1 MKHTIHSF
9 PTHSLLAGLFLLLN
23 SWFAFPAAAQ
33 MAGDTLSIHYP
44 QIATTTVKKQLTQT
58 EYYAQG
64 QTPAGGTYTYE
75 RANNSGWGGG
85 GRNNYNYY
93 YTYTTYDTT
102 WVALAQ
108 NGSSVTALT
117 RPISDKSGLWRAV
130 KATDATGTY
139 YRYQNLS
146 SGQWL
151 TWTLTS
157 GEVTFSVVAQENQAK
172 PFGIESPAANPF
184 DYAQDGHAYYVPTV
198 ESNGTK
204 YYFAC
209 TEAANSTTTTYRS
222 SGRSTYYTYTTTTTS
237 YRFSTGT
244 PSSFDY
250 THWTQTLSNAAAIT
264 ARPDSKV
271 FGYAADAAAATAQK
285 STITFRVSLTGE
297 VYLYDLSGQNQNHIV
312 ESTVT
317 TTDPQALTAQGL
329 SVTLSWASNGTDK
342 TNRSSNLTAA
352 NIDNSL
358 SNTAGY
364 TESARTM
371 MSLDQATISG
381 QSWTVEVTPVGKS
394 PLNIVST
401 LYGKKTQSNYVDDIV
416 CEVTDAQGTL
426 LGQGRAIMSRKAYH
440 HRSVDELDASITP
453 AYYIFDSP
461 AGSNQFSVSL
471 THRNGEALYD
481 AEDNIAEGGIAETA
495 LTMADLDACSFRI
508 TDEDLNTCSWASVTA
523 VDNTQ
528 NTLTVSVTLNSMS
541 TTRDALLISSF
552 RLGTASL
559 ARQNTIRQRSAN
571 AEGAIKFISYKGV
584 GNSKLDANGRQ
595 EVHEIETTIYYKSGE
610 QITLTPNET
619 AFKGYMRWY
628 DYASGKDPRYA
639 ADGTD
644 NAYFWVKKPQ
654 TYNGRS
660 NSDFTSI
667 NEDGTTS
674 HGLYATYASGLNNTL
689 NQAAATY
696 TNNLSAIIRGWSDAQ
711 SRDIACDVSAYTDY
725 VITTTSVQEPTLSY
739 RQIFH
744 LRPAAEIAAALSQAT
759 ATPYESY
766 HYIAPTG
773 IDVLLTTRFTPNN
786 YGNTSDRCYFYYN
799 AAGTLTQLGVD
810 ATGAWYKNGTR
821 MSNPIYTNQ
830 YLKVSST
837 TLGTDTYELRIPAA
851 QNQTGQDLIV
861 ARFEVEF
868 VAPATYGPSTTA
880 LVTDDYINNYYLMLK
895 KQDFNFGAKPGTT
908 DVTFYSTHLPWEEST
923 YGFFYPNSA
932 SQAPNRQSVS
942 NDFVFYGEY
951 ALINRINV
959 GWAVG
964 EQHGGAA
971 NGYCLYVDGK
981 QNPGLVAT
989 VTTNATICSGQQ
1001 LYCYAWI
1008 NNSCPANAAEAAY
1021 PPIFRFN
1028 VQGRNTGDTEWNDV
1042 GVFYAGKITAG
1053 KGWQQ
1058 VCFPVVS
1065 ANDYEESRICVYN
1078 FAESNTGNDFLI
1090 DDICLF
1096 ASKLPLSAYQALTTC
1111 VTDKYDATIARVD
1124 YKNLT
1129 IDQQCKYLYYQ
1140 LYNMDSNKGMAIDYY
1155 YPADYTGNR
1164 GTTYGVI
1171 RIPETDYDPSQ
1182 TSDPTYRNA
1191 HCIGEDESAL
1201 IYTSVSDMVKS
1212 MQSELELSTTGEQ
1225 EVTYKGYVKTTEN
1238 GVEHYV
1244 LYIGHLMKKDR
1255 FGSGIQYE
1263 LRMAN
1268 DTTDLSNPEC
1278 AMRASLSM
1286 FDSNSFS
1293 FNGETG
1299 PTVGAC
1305 ANGLYPVTIDAH
1317 SQEELPD
1324 GTSHALEARAKAD
1337 WLVGFSF
1344 DDIYRN
1350 ATQTDAEKA
1359 LADSLFKAKYG
1370 YTRGEIQDAIV
1381 LDMRN
1386 PTSTNPNWKA
1396 TSFSELQADKFS
1408 KQRNYEIV
1416 KDLYEKGYLELWK
1429 DSTSLYLGSQDTVRY
1444 WIFPVVGTAKTTN
1457 MNGDEVTID
1466 GCSDASFLCV
1476 FSQKNDYG
1484 ANVSPIP
1491 DEQMPDEYKGVIP
1504 RVRVSASKVNT
1515 AFTVPLSNIRSV
1527 IFGWDSCQVIS
1538 STDPVIA
1545 TKLAASLPVTQFSMR
1560 YTQDV
1565 IYQDVNNDPSR
1576 YYQPGDWITF
1586 RPIDAAHVAYLQSRH
1601 NGDKT
1606 LYPNDQVWGTG
1617 KPGFQFANTDT
1628 MRAGYHY
1635 TMRLSMLTTDY
1646 NKQIETGC
1654 PIGDVYFTVIVVPD
1668 TMIWTPT
1675 VDNNWG
1681 DDRNWRAVIDGVTQ
1695 SYGYAPLPET
1705 MVIIPELTNKELNP
1719 YLIEENLY
1727 PMDAHYTSVS
1737 CRKVQFRK
1745 HTALLNQYLLS
1756 YDEAYIDMSIPRGG
1770 WYTMSAPLQG
1780 VYSGDF
1786 FIPHTGDYRTGTST
1800 ETDLPFV
1807 VSPFSGTR
1815 YQTAAYACYSTF
1827 YNESVPTVH
1836 EGGSTSTS
1844 SYTTNSL
1851 SFVQSNALDNSIAA
1865 GSGLELKVLG
1875 PNTDS
1880 NAEATIRLPKSDTRY
1895 YYWNS
1900 DGTQSSQSVSLARTN
1915 SHRFAFSP
1923 DANGDMT
1930 LTLTNATSSAY
1941 FLFGNP
1947 TMAYIDMVQFCADN
1961 AAVIE
1966 PSFQYMEGGTW
1977 ITRTTA
1983 TLTEY
1988 ADRFIA
1994 PMQSVLL
2001 RSRTEATSLQVVVK
2015 STQLSV
2021 YTNNST
2027 TNSAGNSPKF
2037 PNHSRTNSE
2046 NGHYLRNE
2054 VMHITAYTPRES
2066 GSPTPYAW
2074 ACADVALV
2082 EFANNRYEAGE
2093 DVPFISSGI
2102 EAGNTNSYSA
2112 PSPLNLYTLADDA
2125 ALMADIRQDLGII
2138 PLGLLASDKLRYK
2151 SYSASSSLS
2160 SPSSPS
2166 SLSFTSSLSSPNRS
2180 SSQSAHLIAEPA
2192 PNQAAGNAVKT
2203 NEQASS
2209 KASGGTSNESSK
2221 ASGGTSNESSKA
2233 SGGTVV
2239 RYDSI
2244 CLAFELSDSWSE
2256 ECYLYDAVSGSRQR
2270 IMNGTCV
2277 QVALPANHELRY
2289 YIQKDTTGNEDT
2301 PTDNGAVQDRTT
2313 SGKDCGIK
2321 VFCSAPQQ
2329 VSIVA
2334 TSAIRRVRLY
2344 DTVGQL
2350 LLTYTPSSAAPVCTI
2365 EANSG
2370 IAIAEVELTNG
2381 MKRQAVVLVW

>member
-1 MKHTIHSF
+1 MKQTILPHHT
-9 PTHSLLAGLFLLLN
+9 TRLLVGLLLLVSSLN
-23 SWFAFPAAAQ
+23 ALPAAADNAADI
-33 MAGDTLSIHYP
+33 AGDTVSIRYP
-44 QIATTTVKKQLTQT
+44 QIATTTVKRQLSQN
-58 EYYAQG
+58 EYYAQA
-64 QTPAGGTYTYE
+64 QTPEGGTYTTD
-75 RANNSGWGGG
+75 RGNSYGGWGGG
-85 GRNNYNYY
+85 GGRTTYY
-93 YTYTTYDTT
+93 YTYSTHDTT
-102 WVALAQ
+102 WVALVQSA
-108 NGSSVTALT
+108 SSVTAQSEA
-117 RPISDKSGLWRAV
+117 ISDKSGLWVAV
-130 KATDATGTY
+130 PATDATGTG
-139 YRYQNLS
+139 YRYRNLA

-151 TWTLTS
+151 TWSLSNGVVTL
-157 GEVTFSVVAQENQAK
+157 SVVAQESQAR
-172 PFGIESPAANPF
+172 PFGTETTTDNKY
-184 DYAQDGHAYYVPTV
+184 DYTQDGHAHYVPTI

-204 YYFAC
+204 YYWSC
-209 TEAANSTTTTYRS
+209 TEAANQTTTTYRN
-222 SGRSTYYTYTTTTTS
+222 SGRNTYYTYTTTTTS
-237 YRFSTGT
+237 YALQTGT
-244 PSSFDY
+244 KSSFDY
-250 THWTQTLSNAAAIT
+250 THWTQTQSATAAVT
-264 ARPDSKV
+264 ATPDSKV
-271 FGYAADAAAATAQK
+271 FGYAADATEATAQK
-285 STITFRVSLTGE
+285 STVQFAVALTSE
-297 VYLYDLSGQNQNHIV
+297 DYLYDLSGRNDKKIT
-312 ESTVT
+312 ERSETI
-317 TTDPQALTAQGL
+317 TDPQALTAKGL
-329 SVTLSWASNGTDK
+329 SVVLYWASNGTDK
-342 TNRSSNLTAA
+342 TTRTSNLTAD
-352 NIDNSL
+352 NIDNSQ

-364 TESARTM
+364 TESARTLM
-371 MSLDQATISG
+371 RLSQATVSG
-381 QSWTVEVTPVGKS
+381 QVWAAEVTPVGKS

-401 LYGKKTQSNYVDDIV
+401 LYGKKTQSNYYDDIV
-416 CEVTDAQGTL
+416 CEVSNAQGTL
-426 LGQGRAIMSRKAYH
+426 LGQGRATMSRKAYH
-440 HRSVDELDASITP
+440 HRTVDELDANITP

-461 AGSNQFSVSL
+461 AATNQFSVSL
-471 THRNGEALYD
+471 THRSGQALYD
-481 AEDNIAEGGIAETA
+481 AEDNIAQGSINETP
-495 LTMADLDACSFRI
+495 LTMAELDACTFRI
-508 TDEDLNTCSWASVTA
+508 TDGDLNTCTWASVTA
-523 VDNTQ
+523 TDQTQ
-528 NTLTVSVTLNSMS
+528 NTITISVTMNTMA

-552 RLGTASL
+552 QLGNASL
-559 ARQNTIRQRSAN
+559 SRLNTIRQRSAN
-571 AEGAIKFISYKGV
+571 AEGTIKFISYKGV
-584 GNSKLDANGRQ
+584 GNAQLDANGRQ
-595 EVHEIETTIYYKSGE
+595 EVHEIETTIYYKANE

-628 DYASGKDPRYA
+628 DYNSGKDPRYA

-644 NAYFWVKKPQ
+644 NAYFWIKKPQ
-654 TYNGRS
+654 TYNNGN

-674 HGLYATYASGLNNTL
+674 HGLYATYASGLSTTL
-689 NQAAATY
+689 SQAAANYTY
-696 TNNLSAIIRGWSDAQ
+696 DLSAVIRGWSNAQ

-744 LRPAAEIAAALSQAT
+744 LRPATEIAHALAQAT
-759 ATPYESY
+759 ATPYEDY

-773 IDVLLTTRFTPNN
+773 IDVLLTTRFVPNA
-786 YGNTSDRCYFYYN
+786 YGNTSDRCYFYY
-799 AAGTLTQLGVD
+799 AANGTLTQLGVD
-810 ATGAWYKNGTR
+810 ATGTWYQDGTAIG
-821 MSNPIYTNQ
+821 SPVYTNQ
-830 YLKVSST
+830 YLKVSSST
-837 TLGTDTYELRIPAA
+837 VGTHTYELRIPAA

-861 ARFEVEF
+861 ARFEVEY
-868 VAPATYGPSTTA
+868 VAPTTYGPSTTA

-895 KQDFNFGAKPGTT
+895 KQDFNFGSGPGTT
-908 DVTFYSTHLPWEEST
+908 NMTYYGTHLPWEEST

-932 SQAPNRQSVS
+932 TQAPNRQSVD
-942 NDFVFYGEY
+942 NNFVFYGEY
-951 ALINRINV
+951 ALINKV
-959 GWAVG
+959 DVSWARG

-1008 NNSCPANAAEAAY
+1008 NNSCPADQYEAAY

-1065 ANDYEESRICVYN
+1065 AHDYDESRICLYN
-1078 FAESNTGNDFLI
+1078 FAESNAGNDFLI

-1129 IDQQCKYLYYQ
+1129 TDQQCKFLYYQ
-1140 LYNMDSNKGMAIDYY
+1140 LYNMSTNTGMAIDYY
-1155 YPADYTGNR
+1155 YPSDYTGNR
-1164 GTTYGVI
+1164 GATYGVI
-1171 RIPETDYDPSQ
+1171 RIPEVGYDPSQ
-1182 TSDPTYRNA
+1182 TQDQAYRDA
-1191 HCIGEDESAL
+1191 HCIGEDESAK
-1201 IYTSVSDMVKS
+1201 IYYSVSDMVKT
-1212 MQSELELSTTGEQ
+1212 MQSDLETSTNDEQ

-1238 GVEHYV
+1238 GQEHYV

-1255 FGSGIQYE
+1255 FGSGIKYE

-1278 AMRASLSM
+1278 AMRATLSM

-1293 FNGETG
+1293 FDGETG

-1305 ANGLYPVTIDAH
+1305 ANGLYPITIDAH

-1337 WLVGFSF
+1337 WLLGFSF

-1359 LADSLFKAKYG
+1359 VADSLFKAKYG
-1370 YTRGEIQDAIV
+1370 YTRGEVQDAIV

-1386 PTSTNPNWKA
+1386 PTAQNLNWKA
-1396 TSFSELQADKFS
+1396 TSFAELQADKFS
-1408 KQRNYEIV
+1408 KQKNYEIV

-1429 DSTSLYLGSQDTVRY
+1429 DSASVYLGSQDTVRY
-1444 WIFPVVGTAKTTN
+1444 WIFPIVGTAKTTN
-1457 MNGDEVTID
+1457 RNGDEVTID
-1466 GCSDASFLCV
+1466 GCSDASYLCV
-1476 FSQKNDYG
+1476 FSEKNNYG

-1491 DEQMPDEYKGVIP
+1491 DEQMPDEYKGVVP
-1504 RVRVSASKVNT
+1504 RVRVSAGKVNRQ
-1515 AFTVPLSNIRSV
+1515 FTVPVSNINGV

-1538 STDPVIA
+1538 STDPDIA
-1545 TKLAASLPVTQFSMR
+1545 TKIAAGLPVSQFSMR

-1576 YYQPGDWITF
+1576 YYRPGDWITF
-1586 RPIDAAHVAYLQSRH
+1586 TPVDAAHVAYLQARH
-1601 NGDKT
+1601 NGDAT

-1617 KPGFQFANTDT
+1617 KPGFQYANTDT
-1628 MRAGYHY
+1628 MRAGYQY
-1635 TMRLSMLTTDY
+1635 TMRLAMLTTDY

-1654 PIGDVYFTVIVVPD
+1654 PIGDVYFTVVVVPD

-1705 MVIIPELTNKELNP
+1705 MVIVPEQSNKELNP

-1737 CRKVQFRK
+1737 CKKVQFRK

-1756 YDEAYIDMSIPRGG
+1756 YDEAYIDMSIARGG
-1770 WYTMSAPLQG
+1770 WYTMAAPLQG
-1780 VYSGDF
+1780 IYSGDF

-1800 ETDLPFV
+1800 EIDTPFEV
-1807 VSPFSGTR
+1807 APFAGTR

-1836 EGGSTSTS
+1836 EGGSTSVS

-1851 SFVQSNALDNSIAA
+1851 SFVQSNALDNPITV

-1880 NAEATIRLPKSDTRY
+1880 NAEATIRLPKSDTQY

-1900 DGTQSSQSVSLARTN
+1900 DGTQSSQSVRLSRTN

-1930 LTLTNATSSAY
+1930 LTLSNQTASEY

-1947 TMAYIDMVQFCADN
+1947 TMAYLDMVRFCADN
-1961 AAVIE
+1961 ATVIE
-1966 PSFQYMEGGTW
+1966 PSFQYMEAGTW
-1977 ITRTTA
+1977 VTRATA
-1983 TLTEY
+1983 TMTNY
-1988 ADRFIA
+1988 SDRFIA

-2001 RSRTEATSLQVVVK
+2001 RSKTEATSLQVVVR
-2015 STQLSV
+2015 SSQLAA
-2021 YTNNST
+2021 YTNEPST
-2027 TNSAGNSPKF
+2027 LSPA
-2037 PNHSRTNSE
+2037 PRRSPS

-2054 VMHITAYTPRES
+2054 VMHLTAYTPREE
-2066 GSPTPYAW
+2066 GSTTPYAW

-2082 EFANNRYEAGE
+2082 DFANNLYEAGE

-2112 PSPLNLYTLADDA
+2112 PSLLNIYTLADGT
-2125 ALMADIRQDLGII
+2125 ALMADVRQDLGII
-2138 PLGLLASDKLRYK
+2138 PIGVLAGDKVR
-2151 SYSASSSLS
+2151 
-2160 SPSSPS
+2160 
-2166 SLSFTSSLSSPNRS
+2166 
-2180 SSQSAHLIAEPA
+2180 H
-2192 PNQAAGNAVKT
+2192 KT
-2203 NEQASS
+2203 VNGQQVA
-2209 KASGGTSNESSK
+2209 
-2221 ASGGTSNESSKA
+2221 
-2233 SGGTVV
+2233 

-2244 CLAFELSDSWSE
+2244 CFSFELSDSWSE
-2256 ECYLYDAVSGSRQR
+2256 SCYLYDATTGRHQR
-2270 IMNGTCV
+2270 IMNGSQI

-2289 YIQKDTTGNEDT
+2289 YIRKDTTSTDDT
-2301 PTDNGAVQDRTT
+2301 PTANPDSEIADPTGHAVRIF
-2313 SGKDCGIK
+2313 S
-2321 VFCSAPQQ
+2321 SAPQT
-2329 VSIVA
+2329 VSVVA
-2334 TSAIRRVRLY
+2334 SQAIRTIRLY
-2344 DTVGQL
+2344 DTVGHL
-2350 LLTYTPSSAAPVCTI
+2350 LSSNALSVASPVCTI
-2365 EANSG
+2365 SAPSG
-2370 IAIAEVELTNG
+2370 LVIAEVELRSGT
-2381 MKRQAVVLVW
+2381 KHRAVLLVR

>member
-1 MKHTIHSF
+1 M
-9 PTHSLLAGLFLLLN
+9 
-23 SWFAFPAAAQ
+23 
-33 MAGDTLSIHYP
+33 
-44 QIATTTVKKQLTQT
+44 
-58 EYYAQG
+58 
-64 QTPAGGTYTYE
+64 
-75 RANNSGWGGG
+75 
-85 GRNNYNYY
+85 
-93 YTYTTYDTT
+93 
-102 WVALAQ
+102 
-108 NGSSVTALT
+108 
-117 RPISDKSGLWRAV
+117 
-130 KATDATGTY
+130 
-139 YRYQNLS
+139 
-146 SGQWL
+146 
-151 TWTLTS
+151 
-157 GEVTFSVVAQENQAK
+157 
-172 PFGIESPAANPF
+172 
-184 DYAQDGHAYYVPTV
+184 
-198 ESNGTK
+198 
-204 YYFAC
+204 
-209 TEAANSTTTTYRS
+209 
-222 SGRSTYYTYTTTTTS
+222 
-237 YRFSTGT
+237 
-244 PSSFDY
+244 
-250 THWTQTLSNAAAIT
+250 
-264 ARPDSKV
+264 
-271 FGYAADAAAATAQK
+271 
-285 STITFRVSLTGE
+285 
-297 VYLYDLSGQNQNHIV
+297 
-312 ESTVT
+312 
-317 TTDPQALTAQGL
+317 
-329 SVTLSWASNGTDK
+329 
-342 TNRSSNLTAA
+342 
-352 NIDNSL
+352 
-358 SNTAGY
+358 
-364 TESARTM
+364 
-371 MSLDQATISG
+371 
-381 QSWTVEVTPVGKS
+381 
-394 PLNIVST
+394 
-401 LYGKKTQSNYVDDIV
+401 
-416 CEVTDAQGTL
+416 
-426 LGQGRAIMSRKAYH
+426 
-440 HRSVDELDASITP
+440 
-453 AYYIFDSP
+453 
-461 AGSNQFSVSL
+461 
-471 THRNGEALYD
+471 
-481 AEDNIAEGGIAETA
+481 
-495 LTMADLDACSFRI
+495 
-508 TDEDLNTCSWASVTA
+508 
-523 VDNTQ
+523 
-528 NTLTVSVTLNSMS
+528 
-541 TTRDALLISSF
+541 
-552 RLGTASL
+552 
-559 ARQNTIRQRSAN
+559 
-571 AEGAIKFISYKGV
+571 
-584 GNSKLDANGRQ
+584 
-595 EVHEIETTIYYKSGE
+595 
-610 QITLTPNET
+610 
-619 AFKGYMRWY
+619 
-628 DYASGKDPRYA
+628 
-639 ADGTD
+639 
-644 NAYFWVKKPQ
+644 
-654 TYNGRS
+654 
-660 NSDFTSI
+660 
-667 NEDGTTS
+667 
-674 HGLYATYASGLNNTL
+674 
-689 NQAAATY
+689 
-696 TNNLSAIIRGWSDAQ
+696 
-711 SRDIACDVSAYTDY
+711 
-725 VITTTSVQEPTLSY
+725 
-739 RQIFH
+739 
-744 LRPAAEIAAALSQAT
+744 
-759 ATPYESY
+759 
-766 HYIAPTG
+766 
-773 IDVLLTTRFTPNN
+773 
-786 YGNTSDRCYFYYN
+786 
-799 AAGTLTQLGVD
+799 
-810 ATGAWYKNGTR
+810 
-821 MSNPIYTNQ
+821 
-830 YLKVSST
+830 
-837 TLGTDTYELRIPAA
+837 
-851 QNQTGQDLIV
+851 
-861 ARFEVEF
+861 ARFEVEY

-880 LVTDDYINNYYLMLK
+880 LVTDDYINRYYLMLK
-895 KQDFNFGAKPGTT
+895 KQDFNFGTKPGTT
-908 DVTFYSTHLPWEEST
+908 DVTYYSTHLPWEEST

-951 ALINRINV
+951 ALINRVNV
-959 GWAVG
+959 DWAIG

-1008 NNSCPANAAEAAY
+1008 NNSCPADATEAAY

-1065 ANDYEESRICVYN
+1065 AHDYDESRICVYN

-1129 IDQQCKYLYYQ
+1129 TDQQCKYLYYQ
-1140 LYNMDSNKGMAIDYY
+1140 LYNMDTDKGMTIDYY
-1155 YPADYTGNR
+1155 YPTDYTGNR

-1171 RIPETDYDPSQ
+1171 RIPEIDYDPSQ
-1182 TSDPTYRNA
+1182 TTNSTYRDA
-1191 HCIGEDESAL
+1191 HCIGEDESTL
-1201 IYTSVSDMVKS
+1201 IYTSVSDMVKA

-1255 FGSGIQYE
+1255 FGSGIKYE

-1337 WLVGFSF
+1337 WLLGFSF

-1350 ATQTDAEKA
+1350 ATQTNAEKA
-1359 LADSLFKAKYG
+1359 LADSLFQAKYG

-1386 PTSTNPNWKA
+1386 PTSSNPNWKA
-1396 TSFSELQADKFS
+1396 TSFAELQADKFS

-1429 DSTSLYLGSQDTVRY
+1429 DSTNLYLGSQDTVRY
-1444 WIFPVVGTAKTTN
+1444 WIFPIVGTATTTN

-1466 GCSDASFLCV
+1466 GCSDASYLCV

-1527 IFGWDSCQVIS
+1527 IFGWDSCQVIR
-1538 STDPVIA
+1538 STDPDIA
-1545 TKLAASLPVTQFSMR
+1545 AKIAASLPVTQFSMR

-1586 RPIDAAHVAYLQSRH
+1586 TPIDAAHVAYLQSRH

-1628 MRAGYHY
+1628 MRAGYQY

-1719 YLIEENLY
+1719 YIIEENLY

-1756 YDEAYIDMSIPRGG
+1756 YDEAYIDMSIARGG

-1786 FIPHTGDYRTGTST
+1786 FIPHTGDYRTGTSV
-1800 ETDLPFV
+1800 ETDTPFE

-1851 SFVQSNALDNSIAA
+1851 SFVQSNALDNPIAA

-1875 PNTDS
+1875 PNTDD

-1977 ITRTTA
+1977 VTRTTA
-1983 TLTEY
+1983 TLTNY

-2001 RSRTEATSLQVVVK
+2001 RSKTEATSLQVVVK
-2015 STQLSV
+2015 SAQLAS
-2021 YTNNST
+2021 YTNESTTNST
-2027 TNSAGNSPKF
+2027 TNSAGNSPTSVQKNSVSSTPNSLIF

-2046 NGHYLRNE
+2046 NGHYLRHG

-2066 GSPTPYAW
+2066 GSATPYAW

-2082 EFANNRYEAGE
+2082 EFAANGYEAGE

-2112 PSPLNLYTLADDA
+2112 PSPLNLYTLAGDA
-2125 ALMADIRQDLGII
+2125 ALMADVRQDLGII
-2138 PLGLLASDKLRYK
+2138 PLGLLASPKLRYK
-2151 SYSASSSLS
+2151 VSSSKTGGNTGEQ
-2160 SPSSPS
+2160 
-2166 SLSFTSSLSSPNRS
+2166 TS
-2180 SSQSAHLIAEPA
+2180 
-2192 PNQAAGNAVKT
+2192 GK
-2203 NEQASS
+2203 ASS
-2209 KASGGTSNESSK
+2209 KASGE
-2221 ASGGTSNESSKA
+2221 
-2233 SGGTVV
+2233 TVV

-2244 CLAFELSDSWSE
+2244 CLAFELSEGWNE
-2256 ECYLYDAVSGSRQR
+2256 ECYLYDAANGGRQR

-2313 SGKDCGIK
+2313 TGQDCGIK
-2321 VFCSAPQQ
+2321 VFCSAPQR
-2329 VSIVA
+2329 VSVVA

-2344 DTVGQL
+2344 DAVGQL
-2350 LLTYTPSSAAPVCTI
+2350 LLTYTPNSAAPVCTI

-2381 MKRQAVVLVW
+2381 SKRQAVVLVQ